1 MTDMINLCNRLIETS
16 EQILVNYKSNE
27 NISLIEKQAKA
38 LNEKDK
44 YISELEERL
53 KKYELSSSKNITVE
67 VNEQII
73 GFSPTKSDEPKPPE
87 PKPLKL
93 QSDIKYKRV
102 KHENIRYYVISGEIK
117 SPQTLYKIR
126 EDGECG
132 EKCGKRI
139 KKEKGYEYQLDL

>member
-16 EQILVNYKSNE
+16 EEILLNYKSND

-38 LNEKDK
+38 LEEKDK
-44 YISELEERL
+44 YISELEEKL
-53 KKYELSSSKNITVE
+53 KNYELSSKNITVE
-67 VNEQII
+67 VKEQII
-73 GFSPTKSDEPKPPE
+73 GFSPTKSDEPKPLVPE
-87 PKPLKL
+87 SFKL
-93 QSDIKYKRV
+93 QSDIKYKKV
-102 KHENIRYYVISGEIK
+102 KHEKVRYYVISGE

-139 KKEKGYEYQLDL
+139 KKDKGYEYQLDP

>member
-16 EQILVNYKSNE
+16 EQILLNYKSNE

-38 LNEKDK
+38 LEEKDK
-44 YISELEERL
+44 YISELEEKL
-53 KKYELSSSKNITVE
+53 KNYELSTKNIKVDIK
-67 VNEQII
+67 EQII

-87 PKPLKL
+87 PEPLKL
-93 QSDIKYKRV
+93 QSDIKYKKV
-102 KHENIRYYVISGEIK
+102 KHEKIRYYVISGE
-117 SPQTLYKIR
+117 SPQTLYKIL

-139 KKEKGYEYQLDL
+139 KKEKGYEYQLDP

>member
-16 EQILVNYKSNE
+16 EQILVNYKSNDD
-27 NISLIEKQAKA
+27 ISLIEKQAKA
-38 LNEKDK
+38 LKEKDK

-53 KKYELSSSKNITVE
+53 KKYESSSSKNITVD
-67 VNEQII
+67 VKEQII
-73 GFSPTKSDEPKPPE
+73 GFSPTKSEEPKPPE
-87 PKPLKL
+87 PEPLKL
-93 QSDIKYKRV
+93 QSDIKYKKV
-102 KHENIRYYVISGEIK
+102 KHENIRYYVISGE

-139 KKEKGYEYQLDL
+139 KKEKGYEYQLDP